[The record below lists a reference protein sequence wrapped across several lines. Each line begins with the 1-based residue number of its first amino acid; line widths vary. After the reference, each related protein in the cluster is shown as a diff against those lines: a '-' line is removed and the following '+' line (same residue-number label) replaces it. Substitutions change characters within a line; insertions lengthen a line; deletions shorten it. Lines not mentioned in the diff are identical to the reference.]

1 MEDGNSENEPL
12 TQVEHWVICRVILTS
27 GPSIPMEIVATALGR
42 AQGSDH
48 IWSYLSDLDKPE
60 IRAEIQSMTMHYF
73 VALRRASLVHVSWR
87 ARVQARVAGQTR
99 SSGTRP

>member
-1 MEDGNSENEPL
+1 
-12 TQVEHWVICRVILTS
+12 
-27 GPSIPMEIVATALGR
+27 MEIVATALGR

-99 SSGTRP
+99 SSGSRT

>member
-1 MEDGNSENEPL
+1 MRSDGDMNQIGGNGRYR
-12 TQVEHWVICRVILTS
+12 VEQGARQRSHLELS
-27 GPSIPMEIVATALGR
+27 GA
-42 AQGSDH
+42 

-87 ARVQARVAGQTR
+87 ARVPRCRLEWRGRLEAPGPVPNHRH
-99 SSGTRP
+99 